1 MMIITWEA
9 GVGTSAHSKYSVNLG
24 LIVSKGT
31 TEQSSSWFPIPR
43 GKQIFIFPIFL
54 EADTNR

>member
-24 LIVSKGT
+24 LIISKGT
-31 TEQSSSWFPIPR
+31 TEQSSSCLVPHPKR
-43 GKQIFIFPIFL
+43 
-54 EADTNR
+54 